1 LTEAQWALINAGMRD
16 LGVRDDSDLARRL
29 GVKPQTVWKWR
40 RNDRTPSSDAME
52 AIARLFNLTLAQL
65 ADPEGYAE
73 AIGTSDSVA
82 GVVRPTGPRSSAR
95 DLDIYDGVGAATKLS
110 DLEDAMSPMERRPAP
125 EGYEAEIGP
134 NGIGVLVRGESM
146 AGWQKRPIHHGDT
159 AWLNPR
165 DNRRVRGVVIAIVRE
180 SEDSEPKAVIKF
192 HDGDGGLW
200 SVPVDGARERF
211 RVHELLDMA
220 PVIVLTSPPGEP

>member
-1 LTEAQWALINAGMRD
+1 MRLPLTLGERLKALRVARGMD
-16 LGVRDDSDLARRL
+16 QKQLARAAKVSRPYL
-29 GVKPQTVWKWR
+29 SQLENNKHPRPGGDVV
-40 RNDRTPSSDAME
+40 
-52 AIARLFNLTLAQL
+52 ARL
-65 ADPEGYAE
+65 ADALEVTVDELRPKGR
-73 AIGTSDSVA
+73 
-82 GVVRPTGPRSSAR
+82 GVGLGEDIADVFRANGPRSSAR

-110 DLEDAMSPMERRPAP
+110 DLEDAMSPMEQRPAP
-125 EGYEAEIGP
+125 EGYDAEIGP